1 MPIKQLDDDHRQA
14 IRRVVGIYAVVAAI
28 WIVFSDKLLFQ
39 SVDLADTPYFS
50 VLKGLLFIA
59 VTSILLYLLQKRA
72 WTRHAKA
79 LEDRLTALNLVETIT
94 NASSDAIFAKD
105 RDGRYLVVN
114 QAASRYLGKPASEI
128 IGQNDSALFP
138 ADQAKMLR
146 ETNRK
151 IIDENIALTVEERV
165 DTAQGARIFMAT
177 KGPLHRE
184 DGSTYGTFGISRDV
198 TERIAAEEELWK
210 YRQHLELLVA
220 QRTEELAV
228 AKAAAEA
235 ANVAKSAFLANMS
248 HEIRT
253 PLNAIS
259 GMAYLL
265 RKSGLRGEQ
274 QEKLGKLEAAGQ
286 HLLGVIDAILDLSKI
301 EANKV
306 IIEEIPLHVAPLLRE
321 AAAMLHDRAHDKQL
335 ALNIECADDPANVSG
350 DPTRIRQVL
359 LNFANNSIKFTERG
373 SITLRARIVG
383 ETETHIM
390 MRFEVQDT
398 GIGIAPETLPRL
410 FAPFEQ
416 ADTSISRLYGGT
428 GLGLVIARKLAELMG
443 GNAGAESQLGV
454 GSTFWFTVN
463 LPKRPITPR
472 TEPHENAASALS
484 LLQTKH
490 AGQRILVVED
500 EPINRE
506 IAQLVL
512 EEAALAVDTAEN
524 GESALSKLNT
534 QSYDLIM
541 MDMQMPQMDGLE
553 ATRQIRRTPQGT
565 DIPIIAM
572 TANAF
577 AEDRQHCLDAGM
589 NDFIAKPYEVEELY
603 ALILRWLKS
612 KQPANA
618 PRQ

>member
-105 RDGRYLVVN
+105 RDGCYLVVN
-114 QAASRYLGKPASEI
+114 EAASRYLGKPASEV

-138 ADQAKMLR
+138 ADQAQMLL

-220 QRTEELAV
+220 QRTEELGV

-265 RKSGLRGEQ
+265 RKSGLKDEQ
-274 QEKLGKLEAAGQ
+274 KEKLSKLEAAGQ

-301 EANKV
+301 EANKF

-321 AAAMLHDRAHDKQL
+321 AAAMLHDRAQEKQL
-335 ALNIECADDPANVSG
+335 TLSIECADDPANVSG

-373 SITLRARIVG
+373 SIILRARIVS
-383 ETETHIM
+383 ETETHTM

-398 GIGIAPETLPRL
+398 GVGISPETLPRL
-410 FAPFEQ
+410 FTPFEQ
-416 ADTSISRLYGGT
+416 ADSSISRLYGGT

-454 GSTFWFTVN
+454 GSTFWFTVT
-463 LPKRPITPR
+463 LPKRPMTTR
-472 TEPHENAASALS
+472 TALQENTANARAH
-484 LLQTKH
+484 LQTEH
-490 AGQRILVVED
+490 AGQRVLVVED

-512 EEAALAVDTAEN
+512 EEAGLAVDIAEN
-524 GESALSKLNT
+524 GESALSKLRT
-534 QSYDLIM
+534 QPYDLIM
-541 MDMQMPQMDGLE
+541 MDMQMPLMDGLE
-553 ATRQIRRTPQGT
+553 ATRQIRRMSHGT
-565 DIPIIAM
+565 SIPIIAM

-577 AEDRQHCLDAGM
+577 AEDRQRCLDAGM

-603 ALILRWLKS
+603 ALILRWLK
-612 KQPANA
+612 
-618 PRQ
+618 

>member
-1 MPIKQLDDDHRQA
+1 MPIKQLDNDHHQA
-14 IRRVVGIYAVVAAI
+14 IRRVVGIYAVVAAL
-28 WIVFSDKLLFQ
+28 WIIFSDKLLFQ

-50 VLKGLLFIA
+50 ILKGLLFIA
-59 VTSILLYLLQKRA
+59 VTSILLYLLQQRA
-72 WTRHAKA
+72 WARHAKA

-105 RDGRYLVVN
+105 REGCYLVVN
-114 QAASRYLGKPASEI
+114 NAASRYLGKPASEI
-128 IGQNDSALFP
+128 IGQNDRALFP
-138 ADQAKMLR
+138 ADQAQMLQ

-151 IIDENIALTVEERV
+151 IIDENIAITVEERV

-177 KGPLHRE
+177 KGPLYRE

-198 TERIAAEEELWK
+198 TEQIAAEEELWK

-220 QRTEELAV
+220 QRTEELGE

-235 ANVAKSAFLANMS
+235 ANVAKSVFLANMS

-265 RKSGLRGEQ
+265 RKSGLRQEQ

-301 EANKV
+301 EANKF
-306 IIEEIPLHVAPLLRE
+306 IIEEIPLHVAPLLQE
-321 AAAMLHDRAHDKQL
+321 AAAMLHDRAQDKQL
-335 ALNIECADDPANVSG
+335 SLTVECADDPADISG
-350 DPTRIRQVL
+350 DPTRIRQIL

-373 SITLRARIVG
+373 RIVLRARVVS
-383 ETETHIM
+383 ETETHTT

-410 FAPFEQ
+410 FTPFEQ

-463 LPKRPITPR
+463 LKKCPITNR
-472 TEPHENAASALS
+472 AALQENTANALS
-484 LLQTKH
+484 QLQTKH
-490 AGQRILVVED
+490 AGQRILIVED

-512 EEAALAVDTAEN
+512 EEAGLAVDTAED
-524 GESALSKLNT
+524 GESALSKLNHHP
-534 QSYDLIM
+534 YDLIM
-541 MDMQMPQMDGLE
+541 MDMQMPLMDGLE
-553 ATRQIRRTPQGT
+553 ATRKIRQMPQGT
-565 DIPIIAM
+565 NLPIIAM

-577 AEDRQHCLDAGM
+577 AEDRQRCLDAGM
-589 NDFIAKPYEVEELY
+589 NDFIAKPYEVDELY
-603 ALILRWLKS
+603 ALILHWLAQKT
-612 KQPANA
+612 A
-618 PRQ
+618 